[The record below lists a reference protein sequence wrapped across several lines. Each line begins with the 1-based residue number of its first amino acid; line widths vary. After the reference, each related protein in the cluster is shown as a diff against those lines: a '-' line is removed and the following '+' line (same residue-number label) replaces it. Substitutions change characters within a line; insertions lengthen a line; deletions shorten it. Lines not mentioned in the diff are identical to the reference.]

1 MRYYRNGERH
11 VLPPRLALLLACP
24 PKPDP
29 TYALA
34 RPPSRL
40 PLGAARCHRP
50 LLSPTCPGVCPAH
63 SPPLPRQQHPPARGL
78 CLPYERLLSEGRR
91 QAAPPRHT
99 VRVAASRGKP
109 HLPAPGSNPL
119 PGMRPDPQPS
129 LCPTRPPHAELTVRA
144 RSSKGRN
151 RRCSLLMPV
160 VAGSCSG
167 DPAARATAA
176 GCVTPAVLLAA
187 GTLASLT
194 QRHKPLSAPQ
204 PGQAGAASGGLS
216 MNLSP

>member
-40 PLGAARCHRP
+40 PLGAAQFHRP
-50 LLSPTCPGVCPAH
+50 LLSPVCAPRTAHRCPA
-63 SPPLPRQQHPPARGL
+63 SSTLPPAAVPAVRAAAFGGAQTS
-78 CLPYERLLSEGRR
+78 C
-91 QAAPPRHT
+91 AAPSHRHT
-99 VRVAASRGKP
+99 VRVAGSRGKP

>member
-11 VLPPRLALLLACP
+11 VLPPRLALLLACL

-40 PLGAARCHRP
+40 PLRAARFHRP

-78 CLPYERLLSEGRR
+78 CLLYERLLSEGRR

-99 VRVAASRGKP
+99 VTPSGWQSAGA
-109 HLPAPGSNPL
+109 NP
-119 PGMRPDPQPS
+119 
-129 LCPTRPPHAELTVRA
+129 T
-144 RSSKGRN
+144 
-151 RRCSLLMPV
+151 SLLQVGTRSLGCALTPSPPC
-160 VAGSCSG
+160 APLALRTPSSQYGH
-167 DPAARATAA
+167 DPAKAGTAA
-176 GCVTPAVLLAA
+176 ALC
-187 GTLASLT
+187 
-194 QRHKPLSAPQ
+194 
-204 PGQAGAASGGLS
+204 
-216 MNLSP
+216 